1 MFSDFQK
8 QKEVQDCLNEVLQ
21 ESKRRISKEQL
32 KEYLKKKD
40 EVPPKQEETNPT
52 IEKTD
57 DPVQITRSGDNVEI
71 KITQEE
77 TQSNHNPELI
87 EKLLDDYEEAPKQKE
102 MTQTN
107 APWMVGGGVG
117 RKEVDDAIRD
127 QSKYASFSN
136 LGVMISTNVNDAIFE
151 AYYNTTSAGLDWQAV
166 SANYYNRT
174 EVDNTIYDNAQYGS
188 FNNSGTTML
197 STNINDAILEAYL
210 AISTSAGTDWPTV
223 SANYYNKCQTDTLIF
238 SATSAAEEWTIV
250 SADYYDK
257 SQTNNLIISATSA
270 TEAWT
275 TVSANYYNKT
285 EVENGTPSFQ
295 LMDMNVSAHS
305 AANPAYQEGRLFWD
319 YENHTLAMYNDNSE
333 VTLQLGQE
341 EYLRVVNRTGVAIPN
356 GTFVRINGALGDRPT
371 VIPVMATSGYGPDGT
386 IGCTTHHLSNGETG
400 YVTVTGVV
408 NGLNTS
414 GYSIGSPL
422 FLSET
427 VSGGY
432 QITPPNAPNATVF
445 VGIVLRSHQNTGKIF
460 VTIRTTPRLT
470 SLSDVDGTTPSTGC
484 ILQYQGSYWDP
495 VPFNNL
501 ISAFSGDTWPTVSA
515 NYFTSTQIQNGTVS
529 ASFTTLK
536 LQNFKR
542 DHTTVTSSYVI
553 SASTYNHIVAN
564 NTSDITITLPTA
576 TGSGNQY
583 TISSINI
590 GNVTVSGTI
599 NGETSQSLI
608 KWDSMTVE
616 DVASGVWLII

>member
-77 TQSNHNPELI
+77 TKRNNNPELI
-87 EKLLDDYEEAPKQKE
+87 EKLLDDYEDTPKQKE
-102 MTQTN
+102 MPQTN
-107 APWMVGGGVG
+107 SPWMVGGGVG
-117 RKEVDDAIRD
+117 RKEVDDAIKD

-174 EVDNTIYDNAQYGS
+174 EVDNTIYDRAHHGS
-188 FNNSGTTML
+188 FDNSGTSML
-197 STNINDAILEAYL
+197 ATNINDAILEAYL
-210 AISTSAGTDWPTV
+210 AISTSAGIDWPTV

-270 TEAWT
+270 AEAWT
-275 TVSANYYNKT
+275 
-285 EVENGTPSFQ
+285 
-295 LMDMNVSAHS
+295 
-305 AANPAYQEGRLFWD
+305 
-319 YENHTLAMYNDNSE
+319 
-333 VTLQLGQE
+333 
-341 EYLRVVNRTGVAIPN
+341 
-356 GTFVRINGALGDRPT
+356 
-371 VIPVMATSGYGPDGT
+371 
-386 IGCTTHHLSNGETG
+386 
-400 YVTVTGVV
+400 
-408 NGLNTS
+408 
-414 GYSIGSPL
+414 
-422 FLSET
+422 
-427 VSGGY
+427 
-432 QITPPNAPNATVF
+432 
-445 VGIVLRSHQNTGKIF
+445 
-460 VTIRTTPRLT
+460 
-470 SLSDVDGTTPSTGC
+470 
-484 ILQYQGSYWDP
+484 
-495 VPFNNL
+495 
-501 ISAFSGDTWPTVSA
+501 TVSA

-553 SASTYNHIVAN
+553 SASSYNHIVAN
-564 NTSDITITLPTA
+564 NTTDITITLPTA

-608 KWDSMTVE
+608 KWDSMTIE